1 MDTPETKTLKLSSL
15 EHTLALGRR
24 LGRQALP
31 GDVITLAGGLG
42 AGKTTLTQA
51 IGRGAGVAES
61 CYITSPSFS
70 LIHEYPGRLPLFHI
84 DLYRL
89 AGEEELDDLGFEEYF
104 YGAGL
109 TVVEWPE
116 RLGSLI
122 PAERLHIELEI
133 VNPAARIARLT
144 AYGPAWEKRLA
155 EPGLIV

>member
-1 MDTPETKTLKLSSL
+1 MDTPPTKILKLSGL
-15 EHTLALGRR
+15 EQTLALGRH
-24 LGRQALP
+24 LGRQACP

-51 IGRGAGVAES
+51 IGRAAGVDKS

-70 LIHEYPGRLPLFHI
+70 LLHEYPGSLPVFHI

-89 AGEEELDDLGFEEYF
+89 AGEEELEYLGLEEYL

-109 TVVEWPE
+109 TVVEWPD
-116 RLGSLI
+116 RLGSLL

-133 VNPAARIARLT
+133 SGPAARIARLT
-144 AYGPAWEKRLA
+144 GYGPAWKKRLA
-155 EPGLIV
+155 ELESLV